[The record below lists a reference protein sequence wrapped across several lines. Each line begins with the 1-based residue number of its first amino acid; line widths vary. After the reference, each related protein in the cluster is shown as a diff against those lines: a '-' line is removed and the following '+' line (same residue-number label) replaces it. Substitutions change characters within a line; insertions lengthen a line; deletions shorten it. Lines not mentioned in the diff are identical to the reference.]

1 MPQPSVDL
9 ETKQQGQTWLLPP
22 YLYSLRQIASELDVG
37 LGTVQKWRQELV
49 NNGHQFESDKP
60 ESNNFSAE
68 QKFAAV
74 IATAVM
80 SEHELAKYCR
90 EHGMYVESVKSWKA
104 LSLSV
109 HSPTQDS
116 QYKLDAARRAD
127 KKKINLLEKEL
138 NRKDKALAETAALL
152 VLREKYNALWDNSED
167 D

>member
-22 YLYSLRQIASELDVG
+22 YLYSLRQIANELDVG
-37 LGTVQKWRQELV
+37 VTTVQKWRQELV

-60 ESNNFSAE
+60 ENNSFSAE

-80 SEHELAKYCR
+80 SEHELASYCR
-90 EHGMYVESVKSWKA
+90 EHGMYVEHVKSWKA
-104 LSLSV
+104 LSIGV
-109 HSPTQDS
+109 HSSTQDS
-116 QYKLDAARRAD
+116 QYKLDTARRAD
-127 KKKINLLEKEL
+127 KKKIKLLEKEL

-152 VLREKYNALWDNSED
+152 VLREKYNALWESSEED
-167 D
+167 